1 MEIHKTAPKDIVPM
15 GQKFAFGAGNLTNQ
29 LLPAALGV
37 FMFFLVVGFG
47 MSPYK
52 AGILAAIPRFLDAI
66 LDPIMG
72 YISRSYHGLHFRQ
85 YPFKVGAS
93 QTLYFWWRYC
103 SWYFIY
109 VDVAVKS
116 AGTGKQF

>member
-1 MEIHKTAPKDIVPM
+1 MADQKTNPKDIVPI
-15 GQKFAFGAGNLTNQ
+15 GEKIAFGAGNLTNQ

-52 AGILAAIPRFLDAI
+52 AGILAAVPRFMDAI

-72 YISRSYHGLHFRQ
+72 YISDHIGS
-85 YPFKVGAS
+85 K
-93 QTLYFWWRYC
+93 
-103 SWYFIY
+103 
-109 VDVAVKS
+109 
-116 AGTGKQF
+116 